1 MLRTG
6 CGKQPVAAKIGLFSS
21 YAIGIPIAVALCF
34 PLEWGLFGLWWG
46 LTAGNV
52 SCVCLCMVSAE
63 RQTATAC
70 WQLLP
75 FLLAMTI
82 SMALALAR
90 TLSSR

>member
-1 MLRTG
+1 MLTG

-52 SCVCLCMVSAE
+52 SCVCMCMVSAPE
-63 RQTATAC
+63 RQTE
-70 WQLLP
+70 LD
-75 FLLAMTI
+75 
-82 SMALALAR
+82 
-90 TLSSR
+90 